1 MSKRTLRLESFKRD
15 PDMLCDKT
23 EYTAISHSSPEHQT
37 VIDWPV
43 NVECSP
49 LTRLYVAKINIKT
62 DTFCSE
68 AECLDQ
74 LGRWMIRLGEVLR
87 NKEQP

>member
-1 MSKRTLRLESFKRD
+1 MSKGTLRLESFKRD

-23 EYTAISHSSPEHQT
+23 EYTAISHSSPENKT

-43 NVECSP
+43 HVECSP

-62 DTFCSE
+62 DAFDSE
-68 AECLDQ
+68 AEALDQ

-87 NKEQP
+87 NKDKS

>member
-1 MSKRTLRLESFKRD
+1 MSNKTLRLESFKRD

-23 EYTAISHSSPEHQT
+23 EYTAISHSSHEFKT

-43 NVECSP
+43 HVECSP

-62 DTFCSE
+62 DLFDSE
-68 AECLDQ
+68 AEALDQ

-87 NKEQP
+87 NKDPS